1 MHYDDDDA
9 DVDGD
14 DVCCQPSV
22 TIISC
27 WLHWTR
33 LHLQNIMVIIPDNK
47 VLHQMIM
54 SHEGDLSKKISN
66 DSEHRAVSVFLV
78 QIQLKC

>member
-1 MHYDDDDA
+1 
-9 DVDGD
+9 
-14 DVCCQPSV
+14 
-22 TIISC
+22 
-27 WLHWTR
+27 
-33 LHLQNIMVIIPDNK
+33 
-47 VLHQMIM
+47 MIM